1 MFLTTALNV
10 EVARDMRHLLKSQQ
24 IVKDHPHIYDVITIV
39 TTVIFL
45 TYATAPFLLLSWEDS
60 ITVLRTFY
68 FSGHVIVIALFLTF
82 LAIKKTNPMLLRSKR
97 ED

>member
-1 MFLTTALNV
+1 MFLTAALDI

-24 IVKDHPHIYDVITIV
+24 IVKNHPHIYDVITIV
-39 TTVIFL
+39 TTIIFL
-45 TYATAPFLLLSWEDS
+45 TYATASHVLLSWRDS
-60 ITVLRTFY
+60 ITLLKTFY

-82 LAIKKTNPMLLRSKR
+82 LAIKKTNPKLLRSKR